1 VSPALFALLAF
12 VAILLLSFAGVPIGV
27 AIIVA
32 AAVGILAATGPD
44 MMLVI
49 LQTLP
54 YATAADY
61 DFLVV
66 PMFILMG
73 NIAASTGMLEQA
85 FFAANRWLS
94 SVRGGLYGAVTLA
107 SAAFG
112 ASSGSSVVNAA
123 VFTRM
128 ALPEMMRLGYHKVA
142 SAACIAAAGTF
153 AVMIPPSLAFVLYG
167 IMTNESVGKLFLAG
181 IVPGLL
187 TAVVYMLAIPL
198 LVRLKPDW
206 APPPQPKH
214 PLGERM
220 RSLKTLWPM
229 ALLIGIV
236 MGGIFTGTFPASAA
250 GAIGVAGALMIAL
263 AQRKLSLKVLRH
275 DVLQAITMTGAV
287 FLTIVAGFLF
297 SRFLIQAGAVADM
310 QQWVRDIGLTAT
322 QFIIF
327 VALLYLVLGIL
338 LDGASLAVLT
348 LPVIYPI
355 ARDLGMDGIWFG
367 VLFVKLV
374 EIDSITPP
382 FGLNLFTVVAASQ
395 GRVDL
400 KQVIRA
406 VWPFVLIE
414 YAILLLLFA
423 FPAVSLWLPT
433 LATG

>member
-1 VSPALFALLAF
+1 MNPGVSALLAF
-12 VAILLLSFAGVPIGV
+12 LAILVLSFAGVPIGI

-32 AAVGILAATGPD
+32 SAVGIMLTAGPE

-85 FFAANRWLS
+85 FFAANRWLA
-94 SVRGGLYGAVTLA
+94 SVKGGLYGAVTMA
-107 SAAFG
+107 SAVFG

-128 ALPEMMRLGYHKVA
+128 ALPEMMKLGYHKGV

-181 IVPGLL
+181 VVPGLL
-187 TAVVYMLAIPL
+187 TAIIYLVAIPI

-206 APPPQPKH
+206 APAPQPKH
-214 PLGERM
+214 SLRDRM
-220 RSLKTLWPM
+220 SSLKNLWPM

-250 GAIGVAGALMIAL
+250 GAIGVVGALLIGL
-263 AQRKLSLKVLRH
+263 AQRKLKIAGLRN
-275 DVLQAITMTGAV
+275 DIVQTITMTGAV

-297 SRFLIQAGAVADM
+297 SRFLIQSGAVAEM
-310 QQWVRDIGLTAT
+310 QSWIKDIGLTQL
-322 QFIIF
+322 QFILF
-327 VALLYLVLGIL
+327 VAFLYLILGIL

-348 LPVIYPI
+348 LPIIYPI

-382 FGLNLFTVVAASQ
+382 FGLNLFTVVAASD
-395 GRVDL
+395 GRVNL
-400 KQVIRA
+400 REVIAA

-414 YAILLLLFA
+414 YGILVALF
-423 FPAVSLWLPT
+423 FIPQISLWLPS
-433 LATG
+433 LAMG